1 MKKTKDHTVKKILA
15 ATILVLLFLP
25 LIQGA
30 FHPISIDKL
39 HRVSPTVEK
48 PSFSIGSYLSANYQS
63 QEEKYFNEN
72 FGFRNT
78 AVRLDNQIAYW
89 LFKDARAKGV
99 IVGKNNYLYEE
110 KYINS
115 YVKKHSQDKKYISS
129 KTKKIKRIQDTL
141 ATLGIDLIM
150 VIAPGKGMYY
160 PEYIPDRYYKNEL
173 TTNNYIYYLEEFQ
186 RENLNLIDAN
196 GWFLTMKDK
205 AKYPLLP
212 KLGIHWSRYGELLAA
227 DSIISY
233 IEDKRDVKLPRFV
246 WDEVELTKDS
256 KFTDNDLE
264 KGMNLL
270 FKIPN
275 IEMAYPK
282 ISIDSTASTANIKLL
297 TIGDS
302 FFWGMYYIGL
312 PDQIFKNGEFW
323 YYNKK
328 IHSKNLSTPKS
339 VEEIDLQ
346 QEVESNQVIMI
357 MSTEANLSGVGW
369 GFIENL
375 YQIYFPD

>member
-1 MKKTKDHTVKKILA
+1 MKKDKDNMVKKILA
-15 ATILVLLFLP
+15 AIILALLFLP
-25 LIQGA
+25 LIQGK
-30 FHPISIDKL
+30 FNIITIEKL
-39 HRVSPTVEK
+39 HRVSPTAEE
-48 PSFSIGSYLSANYQS
+48 PSFSIESWFSTDYQS
-63 QEEKYFNEN
+63 QKEKYFNEN

-89 LFKDARAKGV
+89 LFDDARAKGV
-99 IVGKNNYLYEE
+99 IVGKDNYLYEE

-115 YVKKHSQDKKYISS
+115 YINKQSQDKKYISN
-129 KTKKIKRIQDTL
+129 KTKKIKKIQDTL
-141 ATLGIDLIM
+141 AALDIDLLM

-160 PEYIPDRYYKNEL
+160 PEHIPDRYYENEL
-173 TTNNYIYYLEEFQ
+173 TTNNYIYYVEEFQ
-186 RENLNLIDAN
+186 REKLNLIDAN
-196 GWFLTMKDK
+196 AWFLKIK
-205 AKYPLLP
+205 EEAKYPLIP
-212 KLGIHWSRYGELLAA
+212 KLGIHWSHYGGLIAA

-246 WDEVELTKDS
+246 WDEVELSKDS

-264 KGMNLL
+264 KAMNLL

-282 ISIDSTASTANIKLL
+282 VSIDSTDSTTNIKFL
-297 TIGDS
+297 TVGDS
-302 FFWGMYYIGL
+302 FFWGIYHVGL
-312 PDQIFKNGEFW
+312 PEHIFKNGDFW

-328 IHSKNLSTPKS
+328 IYSKNQSTSKS
-339 VEEIDLQ
+339 VEEVDLQ
-346 QEVESNQVIMI
+346 EEVESSQVIML
-357 MSTEANLSGVGW
+357 MFTEANLSGFGW